1 MFISL
6 SCLIW
11 RQTKSVGGVAVWLS
25 VPSVSSMWDWGHVE
39 NIHYK
44 LYNDIILPILEVL
57 CPTQCYSQTSTFQ
70 MSLGNMIKILF
81 LDLEFDLRSADPH
94 WCNDPGSLQVLFA
107 SLEMRHPA
115 HTFTYNGS
123 LLYAILSDGKELGVF
138 LGMSDSQETIPR
150 MTSHSVLLVSS
161 PFELNKCS
169 KSFQGLVR
177 FTGNYWSGK
186 GSTGY

>member
-1 MFISL
+1 MLLLFDSAFPLFHQREIEDMLRISIINSTMIL
-6 SCLIW
+6 YCPFLRVCVQPS
-11 RQTKSVGGVAVWLS
+11 AVVKQALFKCHS
-25 VPSVSSMWDWGHVE
+25 AM
-39 NIHYK
+39 
-44 LYNDIILPILEVL
+44 
-57 CPTQCYSQTSTFQ
+57 
-70 MSLGNMIKILF
+70 MIKILF
-81 LDLEFDLRSADPH
+81 LDLESDLCSADPH

-115 HTFTYNGS
+115 HTFMYNGS
-123 LLYAILSDGKELGVF
+123 LLYAILLDGKELGVF
-138 LGMSDSQETIPR
+138 LGVCDSQEMIPR

-169 KSFQGLVR
+169 KSFQGLVG